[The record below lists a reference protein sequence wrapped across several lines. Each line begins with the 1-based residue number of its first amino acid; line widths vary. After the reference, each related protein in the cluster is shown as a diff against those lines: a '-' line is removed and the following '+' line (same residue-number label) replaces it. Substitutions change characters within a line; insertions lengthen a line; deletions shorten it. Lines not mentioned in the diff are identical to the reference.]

1 MTRMRIAL
9 AGVVAATAATISLFG
24 GVFAHG
30 SSPAGSAATRS
41 ASFSVRHGSASENT
55 AALVATLQERAR
67 ANPRAALVLTQLGI
81 AYQQRARETADP
93 SYYPRAEGV
102 LRRALKLRPA
112 SALTISGLGSLALS
126 RHRFREALALGRR
139 AVALDPAGARHWG
152 VVGDAL
158 VELGRYD
165 DAFHAFD
172 RMVELG
178 AGTSSYAR
186 ISYARELLGHPR
198 AAIEPMRLAVEASG
212 SDPEGHAWA
221 RVQLGKLYWSI
232 GEIGAAARE
241 YRRALDTFPD
251 YVYALDAMA
260 QVEAARGHARRAI
273 ALEQRAVDAVPLPQF
288 VGSLGDL
295 LARTGHARLASEQ
308 YALVDVERR
317 LLRANGVKS
326 DLDIALFDVDH
337 GIRLQRA
344 LSLARTGW
352 RDRPSIDGDDV
363 LAWALER
370 NGRCDEAL
378 RYSRHALRL
387 GTQDALKF
395 FHRGMIERC
404 LGDRAQARMWFQR
417 ALALNPHFSVLW
429 SPVAGRYAS

>member
-1 MTRMRIAL
+1 MTRLRIAL

-30 SSPAGSAATRS
+30 SSPAGSAATRP
-41 ASFSVRHGSASENT
+41 ALPSVRQGRAGDDT
-55 AALVATLQERAR
+55 AAAVATLQVRAR
-67 ANPRAALVLTQLGI
+67 ANPRDALVLTQLGI

-102 LRRALKLRPA
+102 LRRALTLRPS
-112 SALTISGLGSLALS
+112 SALALSGLGSLALS
-126 RHRFREALALGRR
+126 RHRFREALAYGRT
-139 AVALDPAGARHWG
+139 AIALDPAGSRHWG

-158 VELGRYD
+158 AELGRYD
-165 DAFHAFD
+165 AAFRAFD

-198 AAIEPMRLAVEASG
+198 AALEPMRLAVEASG

-221 RVQLGKLYWSI
+221 RVQLGRLYWSI
-232 GEIGAAARE
+232 GSYGAAARE

-251 YVYALDAMA
+251 YVYALDSLA
-260 QVEAARGHARRAI
+260 QVDAARGWLQRAI
-273 ALEQRAVDAVPLPQF
+273 ALERRAVDAVPLPQF

-295 LARTGHARLASEQ
+295 LARAGHRRLASEQ

-337 GIRLQRA
+337 GIRPRRA
-344 LSLARTGW
+344 LALARSGW

-363 LAWALER
+363 LAWALDR
-370 NGRCDEAL
+370 NGRCVEAL
-378 RYSRHALRL
+378 RSSRHALRL

-404 LGDRAQARMWFQR
+404 LGHRAQARTWFRR

-429 SPVAGRYAS
+429 SPVARRYAQ